1 MAIRKNTSGSFAVDV
16 YDQNKKRIVKTF
28 AKKSDAID
36 YETKTKNEK
45 REVRLINSD
54 LKKAEVLFSEALLEF
69 KNSKNNLSKKTVQ
82 KYSFIVTQFQEFAD
96 TEGIINLSDFNSD
109 NATRLLQVLRKGKY
123 DSDSK
128 KTITPKA
135 KTINGFLLFIKAFF
149 KEEEIKGRIVKSP
162 MVHLKNLKEENIKPE
177 FYTKEELKS
186 FFAQE
191 MNSSYRLIF
200 QGLLYTG
207 MRINELA
214 NVKWSDVDFD
224 KKVIRVSRKDGFVPK
239 TDNAERAIPINDKLL
254 SSLNDIKEGKDWSAY
269 VFTSPRGDKLRERY
283 TLTVCK
289 DIAELAGISG
299 RAFLHKFRHTF
310 ATHLVMNRVPIERV
324 QKLLGHSSIN
334 ETLIYAHL
342 IPDDMHEDVSV
353 LNNLV

>member
-1 MAIRKNTSGSFAVDV
+1 MAIRKKTSGSFAVDV
-16 YDQNKKRIVKTF
+16 YDQRNKRIVKTF
-28 AKKSDAID
+28 DKKSDAID
-36 YETKTKNEK
+36 YETKTRNEK
-45 REVRLINSD
+45 REARLIDSD
-54 LKKAEVLFSEALLEF
+54 LKKAEVLFSEALNEF
-69 KNSKNNLSKKTVQ
+69 KNSKRNLSKKTVQ
-82 KYSFIVTQFQEFAD
+82 KYSFIVTQVQEFAIA
-96 TEGIINLSDFNSD
+96 EGIINLSDFTTD
-109 NATRLLQVLRKGKY
+109 HATRLLQVVRQEKY
-123 DSDSK
+123 DPNSK
-128 KTITPKA
+128 RTITPKP
-135 KTINGFLLFIKAFF
+135 KTINGFLLFVKAFF

-177 FYTKEELKS
+177 FYTKEELIS
-186 FFAQE
+186 FFAQK

-214 NVKWSDVDFD
+214 NIQWSDVDFD

-254 SSLNDIKEGKDWSAY
+254 SSLNDIKEGKDSSAY
-269 VFTSPRGDKLRERY
+269 VFTSPSGNKLRERY

-289 DIAELAGISG
+289 DIAELAGIPG

-310 ATHLVMNRVPIERV
+310 ATHLVMGRVPIERV